1 MRASFRSIFL
11 VGVAAALNLPLA
23 LADSKITNYSYD
35 VMRNFYKDYN
45 PAFAAHWK
53 EKTGQSIEV
62 QQAHAASTKQARAVI
77 DGAEA
82 DVLTMNQ
89 LPDLE
94 MVAEKGLLAKDWAGR
109 LPNNSVPFTSSTVFI
124 VRTGNPKNIHDW
136 SDLIRDDIK
145 VVIPAPKITG
155 NGRYTYLSAWA
166 WALKQPGGTPETAK
180 AYVKKL
186 FNEHVPI
193 MPPGGRAATTAFM
206 QQKIGDVLVTFENE
220 AELMALE
227 FGKGSIAYVY
237 PSLSVI
243 AEPPVS
249 VVDRVVDK
257 RGTRVVAQAY
267 LEFLWS
273 PKGQEIAAQNY
284 LRPQDPEVA
293 KKFASQFPSIKTVA
307 VEEVFGSWSDAMKT
321 HFADGGVFDSIYQ
334 SKP

>member
-1 MRASFRSIFL
+1 MRASFRSIFV
-11 VGVAAALNLPLA
+11 VGVAVALNLPLA
-23 LADSKITNYSYD
+23 LADSKIVNYSYD

-45 PAFAAHWK
+45 PAFATYWK
-53 EKTGQSIEV
+53 DKTGQNVEV

-94 MVAEKGLLAKDWAGR
+94 MVAEKGLLSKDWAGR
-109 LPNNSVPFTSSTVFI
+109 LPNKSVPFTSSSVFI
-124 VRTGNPKNIHDW
+124 VRNGNPKNIKDW
-136 SDLIRDDIK
+136 SDLIRDDVK
-145 VVIPAPKITG
+145 VIIPAPKITG

-166 WALKQPGGTPETAK
+166 WALKQPDGTPEKAK
-180 AYVKKL
+180 AYVTKL

-220 AELMALE
+220 AELMSLE
-227 FGKGSIAYVY
+227 FGKGTVEYVY
-237 PSLSVI
+237 PSLSIV

-257 RGTRVVAQAY
+257 RGTRAVAQAY

-293 KKFASQFPSIKTVA
+293 KKFAHQFPSIKTVA
-307 VEEVFGSWSDAMKT
+307 VEEIFGSWSEAMKT

-334 SKP
+334 AKP